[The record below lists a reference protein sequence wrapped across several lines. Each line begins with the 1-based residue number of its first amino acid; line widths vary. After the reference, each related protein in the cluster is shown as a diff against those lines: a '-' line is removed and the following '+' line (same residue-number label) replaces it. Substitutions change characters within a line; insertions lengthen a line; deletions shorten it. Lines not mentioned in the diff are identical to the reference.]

1 MGATTVGG
9 PGHGKITS
17 GIQPGALVRRTISFI
32 HEHLPT
38 WRDDPGREHID
49 SEERLNAQL
58 CKFLNVVAR
67 HRDFSMVSFHHEER
81 QSGRHRVDLSAL
93 PTRCMWIGPRHHSIY
108 DPFLVIE
115 GKRLPAPTLD
125 REREYVTG
133 GEKLNGGIQ
142 RFKLGLHGASVRAAA
157 LIGYVQDGTP
167 AKWHTTINV
176 WIRDLT
182 AGKERDERWSRED
195 RLQKLTEAP
204 EAGVS
209 VCESV
214 HLRVNAASDRIQISH
229 LWVEMA
235 AGVE

>member
-1 MGATTVGG
+1 MVGG

-17 GIQPGALVRRTISFI
+17 GIQPGALVRRTTSFI
-32 HEHLPT
+32 RENLPA
-38 WRDDPGREHID
+38 WRDDPEREHVD
-49 SEERLNAQL
+49 SEESLNAQL

-67 HRDFSMVSFHHEER
+67 QSDFSMVYFHHEER
-81 QSGRHRVDLSAL
+81 QSGRRRVDLSAL
-93 PTRCMWIGPRHHSIY
+93 PTLGMWIGPRHHSIY
-108 DPFLVIE
+108 DPFLVME

-167 AKWHTTINV
+167 AEWHTTINE
-176 WIRDLT
+176 WISNLT
-182 AGKERDERWSRED
+182 GGKDKDEIWSLKD
-195 RLQKLTEAP
+195 RLQKLTDDP

-209 VCESV
+209 MCESV
-214 HLRVNAASDRIQISH
+214 HLRVNAVSDRAQMSH

-235 AGVE
+235 AGDE